1 MPTRSSALLAAATV
15 AALLVAPATANAA
28 GTKHGPQLKGQR
40 VGYFTQWGADSS
52 AKRVQESGQAGK
64 LTVINYAFGNVS
76 ADGTCFE
83 TNDAGQGDAY
93 NDYQRAFSAADSVDG
108 VADAPDQKLKGHFNQ
123 LRKLKAVNPQL
134 RAVIS
139 LGGWSW
145 SKYFSDAA
153 ATDEARRKFVSSCID
168 LYLKGDVPQLAGSP
182 EGGKGVAA
190 GVFDGIDVDWEY
202 PGGGGDAGNVVR
214 PEDGRNFT
222 LLMAEF
228 RKQLDELGGK
238 RGPHTTSDGTSDGKG
253 RGKGKHYLLT
263 AAVAANETV
272 ADRLELPELARTVD
286 WLNLMTY
293 DLHGPWEGKG
303 PANHH
308 ANLYSDPTDSDARQR
323 SADKAVD
330 HYAQRGLPSR
340 QTVLGTPFY
349 GHGWTGVPAGA
360 RHGLYQKATGTVPD
374 RSYKEINA
382 LPGTTYVDRDH
393 GASWRYDGST
403 FYSYDSAEVLTAKA
417 RYARWNDLAG
427 VMVWSLDGD
436 DARGSAIAALDRG
449 LRGN

>member
-1 MPTRSSALLAAATV
+1 MLSRTAALIAAATV
-15 AALLVAPATANAA
+15 AATIAAPTAQAQDRDN
-28 GTKHGPQLKGQR
+28 GPKLKGQR

-64 LTVINYAFGNVS
+64 ITVINYAFGNVS

-83 TNDAGQGDAY
+83 TNDAGQGDAL
-93 NDYQRAFSAADSVDG
+93 NDYQRPFSAAESVDG
-108 VADAPDQKLKGHFNQ
+108 VADTADQQLKGHFNQ
-123 LRKLKAVNPQL
+123 LRKLKAKNPQL
-134 RAVIS
+134 KTVIS

-153 ATDEARRKFVSSCID
+153 ATDASRKKFVSSCVD
-168 LYLKGDVPQLAGSP
+168 LYLKGNLPRLGTA
-182 EGGKGVAA
+182 EGGTGVAA
-190 GVFDGIDVDWEY
+190 GVFDGIDLDWEY
-202 PGGGGDAGNVVR
+202 PGGGGDEGNIVR

-222 LLMAEF
+222 LLVQEF
-228 RKQLDELGGK
+228 RRQLDALSGK
-238 RGPHTTSDGTSDGKG
+238 KGP
-253 RGKGKHYLLT
+253 HYLLT

-272 ADRLELPELARTVD
+272 ADRLELPELARSID

-303 PANHH
+303 PTNHQ
-308 ANLYSDPTDSDARQR
+308 ANLYSDPHDPEPRQR

-330 HYAQRGLPSR
+330 HYAQLGLPSQ
-340 QTVLGTPFY
+340 QTVLGTPLY
-349 GHGWTGVPAGA
+349 GHGWTNVPAGN
-360 RHGLYQKATGTVPD
+360 RNGLHQPASSAAPD
-374 RSYKEINA
+374 LSYKEINA
-382 LPGTTYVDRDH
+382 LPGKVYVDRDH
-393 GASWRYDGST
+393 GASWKYDGST
-403 FYSYDSAEVLTAKA
+403 FYSYDSAEVLTEKA

-436 DARGSAIAALDRG
+436 DAQGSGIAALDRG

>member
-1 MPTRSSALLAAATV
+1 MISRTAALLAAVTV
-15 AALLVAPATANAA
+15 ASALAAPTASAHDRDHA
-28 GTKHGPQLKGQR
+28 PRLKGQR

-83 TNDAGQGDAY
+83 SNEAGQGDAR
-93 NDYQRAFSAADSVDG
+93 NDYQRPFTAAESVDG
-108 VADAPDQKLKGHFNQ
+108 VADAPGQRLKGHFNQ
-123 LRKLKAVNPQL
+123 LRKLKAANPQL
-134 RAVIS
+134 KVVIS
-139 LGGWSW
+139 LGGWTW

-153 ATDEARRKFVSSCID
+153 ATAEARRKFVSSCVD
-168 LYLKGDVPQLAGSP
+168 LYIKGNLPTLGGE
-182 EGGKGVAA
+182 EGGRGAAA

-222 LLMAEF
+222 LLMQEF
-228 RKQLDELGGK
+228 RRQLDQASGRK
-238 RGPHTTSDGTSDGKG
+238 GPHL
-253 RGKGKHYLLT
+253 LLT

-272 ADRLELPELARTVD
+272 AGRLELPRLARSVD
-286 WLNLMTY
+286 FLNLMTY

-308 ANLYSDPTDSDARQR
+308 ANLYSDPTDPDPRQR

-330 HYAQRGLPSR
+330 FYVKNGLPAAK
-340 QTVLGTPFY
+340 TVLGVPFY
-349 GHGWTGVPAGA
+349 AHGWTGVPAGG
-360 RHGLYQKATGTVPD
+360 RGGLHQPATAAAPD
-374 RSYKEINA
+374 LSYKEVNA
-382 LPGTTYVDRDH
+382 KPGTVHVDREH
-393 GASWRYDGST
+393 GASWKYDGTT
-403 FYSYDSAEVLTAKA
+403 FWSYDTAEVLTQKA
-417 RYARWNDLAG
+417 RYARWNDLGG

-436 DARGSAIAALDRG
+436 DERGSGIGALHRG
-449 LRGN
+449 LQRD

>member
-1 MPTRSSALLAAATV
+1 MLSRTAAFLAAVTV
-15 AALLVAPATANAA
+15 ASAVAAPAASA
-28 GTKHGPQLKGQR
+28 HDRGPRLKGER
-40 VGYFTQWGADSS
+40 VGYFTQWGANSS

-83 TNDAGQGDAY
+83 SNEAGQGDAL
-93 NDYQRAFSAADSVDG
+93 NDYQRPFSAADSVDG
-108 VADAPDQKLKGHFNQ
+108 RADAPGQRLKGHFNQ
-123 LRKLKAVNPQL
+123 LRKLKAENPQL
-134 RAVIS
+134 RTVIS

-153 ATDEARRKFVSSCID
+153 ATDEARKKFVSSCLD
-168 LYLKGDVPQLAGSP
+168 LYIKGNLPRLAGSP
-182 EGGKGVAA
+182 EGGTGAAA

-222 LLMAEF
+222 LLMREF
-228 RKQLDELGGK
+228 RKQLDALSGK
-238 RGPHTTSDGTSDGKG
+238 
-253 RGKGKHYLLT
+253 KGKHYLLT

-272 ADRLELPELARTVD
+272 ADRLELPEVAKSVD

-303 PANHH
+303 PTNHQ
-308 ANLYSDPTDSDARQR
+308 ANLYSDPTDPEPRQR

-330 HYAQRGLPSR
+330 HYAARGLPSR
-340 QTVLGTPFY
+340 QTVLGAPFY
-349 GHGWTGVPAGA
+349 GHGWTGVPAGS
-360 RHGLYQKATGTVPD
+360 RNGLYQSATAAAGDLT
-374 RSYKEINA
+374 YQEINA
-382 LPGTTYVDRDH
+382 LPGKLSVDREH
-393 GASWRYDGST
+393 GASWKYDGTT

-417 RYARWNDLAG
+417 RYARWNDLGG

-436 DARGSAIAALDRG
+436 DARGSGIAALDRG

>member
-1 MPTRSSALLAAATV
+1 MPTRASAMLAAATV
-15 AALLVAPATANAA
+15 AALLATTTATATAA
-28 GTKHGPQLKGQR
+28 EAHHGPKLKGQR

-64 LTVINYAFGNVS
+64 LTVVNYAFGNVS

-83 TNDAGQGDAY
+83 TAEAGQGDAHD
-93 NDYQRAFSAADSVDG
+93 DYQRAFPAAESVDG
-108 VADAPDQKLKGHFNQ
+108 RADSADQPLKGHFNQ
-123 LRKLKAVNPQL
+123 LRKLKAKNPQL
-134 RAVIS
+134 RTVIS

-153 ATDEARRKFVSSCID
+153 ATEESRRRFVSSCID
-168 LYLKGDVPQLAGSP
+168 LYIRGNLPVLAGSP
-182 EGGKGVAA
+182 EGGTGAAA
-190 GVFDGIDVDWEY
+190 GVFDGIDLDWEY

-222 LLMAEF
+222 LLVQEF
-228 RKQLDELGGK
+228 RRQLDRLSGRK
-238 RGPHTTSDGTSDGKG
+238 GP
-253 RGKGKHYLLT
+253 HYLLT

-272 ADRLELPELARTVD
+272 AARLELPELARSID

-308 ANLYSDPTDSDARQR
+308 ANLYADPSDPEPRRR
-323 SADKAVD
+323 SADGAVQYYTR
-330 HYAQRGLPSR
+330 HGLPAAK
-340 QTVLGTPFY
+340 TVLGVPFY
-349 GHGWTGVPAGA
+349 AHGWTGVPAGD
-360 RHGLYQKATGTVPD
+360 RGGLYQPATGTTAD
-374 RSYKEINA
+374 RSYKEVGA
-382 LPGTTYVDRDH
+382 LPGEVHVDRDH
-393 GASWRYDGST
+393 GASWKYDGND
-403 FYSYDSAEVLTAKA
+403 FYSYDTAEVLTQKA
-417 RYARWNDLAG
+417 RYTRWNDLGG

-449 LRGN
+449 LQRG

>member
-1 MPTRSSALLAAATV
+1 MPTRASAMLAAATV
-15 AALLVAPATANAA
+15 AVLLTTTATATAA
-28 GTKHGPQLKGQR
+28 EAHHGPKPPGQR
-40 VGYFTQWGADSS
+40 VGYFTQWGAESS

-64 LTVINYAFGNVS
+64 LTVVNYAFGNVS

-83 TNDAGQGDAY
+83 TNDPGQGDAR
-93 NDYQRAFSAADSVDG
+93 NDYQRAFSAAESVDG
-108 VADAPDQKLKGHFNQ
+108 VGDTADQKLKGHFNQ
-123 LRKLKAVNPQL
+123 LRKLKAKNPQL
-134 RAVIS
+134 RTVIS

-153 ATDEARRKFVSSCID
+153 ATDGARRRFVSSCID
-168 LYLKGDVPQLAGSP
+168 LYLKGDLPRLADSP
-182 EGGKGVAA
+182 EGGAGAAA

-228 RKQLDELGGK
+228 RKQLDALGG
-238 RGPHTTSDGTSDGKG
+238 R
-253 RGKGKHYLLT
+253 KGKHYLLT

-272 ADRLELPELARTVD
+272 ADRLELPEVARSVD

-303 PANHH
+303 PANHQ
-308 ANLYSDPTDSDARQR
+308 ANLYSDPADPEPLQR

-330 HYAQRGLPSR
+330 HYARRGLPAR
-340 QTVLGTPFY
+340 QTVLGAPFY
-349 GHGWTGVPAGA
+349 GHGWTGVPAGD
-360 RHGLYQKATGTVPD
+360 RGGLHQPATAAAADLTY
-374 RSYKEINA
+374 REINA
-382 LPGTTYVDRDH
+382 LPGKLYVDREH
-393 GASWRYDGST
+393 GASWKYDGTT
-403 FYSYDSAEVLTAKA
+403 FYSYDSAEVLTRKA
-417 RYARWNDLAG
+417 RYARWNGLGG

-436 DARGSAIAALDRG
+436 DDRGSAIAALDRG
-449 LRGN
+449 LRG

>member
-1 MPTRSSALLAAATV
+1 MPIRRPALLAAATV
-15 AALLVAPATANAA
+15 AALLASTAATATAHAA
-28 GTKHGPQLKGQR
+28 DGAKGPKLKGQR

-52 AKRVQESGQAGK
+52 AKRVQETGQAGR

-76 ADGTCFE
+76 AEGTCFE
-83 TNDAGQGDAY
+83 SNESGQGDAY

-108 VADAPDQKLKGHFNQ
+108 VADAPGQALKGHFNQ
-123 LRKLKAVNPQL
+123 LRKLKAQNPQL
-134 RAVIS
+134 KVVIS

-153 ATDEARRKFVSSCID
+153 ASDEARKKFVSSCID
-168 LYLKGDVPQLAGSP
+168 LYMKGDVPRLADSP
-182 EGGKGVAA
+182 EGGAGAAA

-228 RKQLDELGGK
+228 RKQLDGLAAE
-238 RGPHTTSDGTSDGKG
+238 RAEAAG
-253 RGKGKHYLLT
+253 RGKGKKPEHYLLT

-272 ADRLELPELARTVD
+272 ADRLELPQLSASVD

-303 PANHH
+303 PANHQ
-308 ANLYSDPTDSDARQR
+308 APLYSDPTDPDARQR

-330 HYAQRGLPSR
+330 HYAQRGLPSQ
-340 QTVLGTPFY
+340 QTVLGAPFY
-349 GHGWTGVPAGA
+349 GHGWTGVPAGS
-360 RHGLYQKATGTVPD
+360 RGGLYQKATGTVPD
-374 RSYKEINA
+374 LSYKEINA
-382 LPGTTYVDRDH
+382 LPGTTYLDRDH
-393 GASWRYDGST
+393 GASWKYDGNT
-403 FYSYDSAEVLTAKA
+403 FYSFDSAEVLTAKA

-436 DARGSAIAALDRG
+436 DAQGSGIAALDKG
-449 LRGN
+449 LRGK

>member
-1 MPTRSSALLAAATV
+1 MPTRTSALLAAATV
-15 AALLVAPATANAA
+15 AALLAAPATANAA
-28 GTKHGPQLKGQR
+28 GERHGPALKGQR

-64 LTVINYAFGNVS
+64 LTVVNYAFGNVS

-83 TNDAGQGDAY
+83 SNDPGQGDAY

-108 VADAPDQKLKGHFNQ
+108 VADAPGQELKGHFNQ
-123 LRKLKAVNPQL
+123 LRKLKAKNPQL
-134 RAVIS
+134 KAVIS

-168 LYLKGDVPQLAGSP
+168 LYLKGDVPRLAGSP
-182 EGGKGVAA
+182 EGGRGAAA

-228 RKQLDELGGK
+228 RRQLDELG
-238 RGPHTTSDGTSDGKG
+238 RGHGKG
-253 RGKGKHYLLT
+253 RDRHYLLT

-272 ADRLELPELARTVD
+272 ADRLELPELAKSVD

-303 PANHH
+303 PANHQ
-308 ANLYSDPTDSDARQR
+308 ANLYSDPTDADARQR

-330 HYAQRGLPSR
+330 HYARRGLPSR
-340 QTVLGTPFY
+340 QTVLGAPFY
-349 GHGWTGVPAGA
+349 GHGWTGVPAGS
-360 RHGLYQKATGTVPD
+360 RHGLYQKATGTAPD
-374 RSYKEINA
+374 LSYKEINA
-382 LPGTTYVDRDH
+382 LPGTTHVDRDH

-436 DARGSAIAALDRG
+436 DAKGSAIAALDRG

>member
-1 MPTRSSALLAAATV
+1 MLSRTAAFLAAVTV
-15 AALLVAPATANAA
+15 ASAVAAPAASAHDR
-28 GTKHGPQLKGQR
+28 GHGPRLKGER
-40 VGYFTQWGADSS
+40 VGYFTQWGANSS

-83 TNDAGQGDAY
+83 SNEAGQGDAL
-93 NDYQRAFSAADSVDG
+93 NDYQRPFSAADSVDG
-108 VADAPDQKLKGHFNQ
+108 RADAPGQRLKGHFNQ
-123 LRKLKAVNPQL
+123 LRKLKAENPQL
-134 RAVIS
+134 RTVIS

-153 ATDEARRKFVSSCID
+153 ATDEARKKFVSSCLD
-168 LYLKGDVPQLAGSP
+168 LYIKGNLPRLAGAP
-182 EGGKGVAA
+182 EGGTGVAA

-222 LLMAEF
+222 LLMQEF
-228 RKQLDELGGK
+228 RKQLDALSGK
-238 RGPHTTSDGTSDGKG
+238 
-253 RGKGKHYLLT
+253 KGKHYLLT

-272 ADRLELPELARTVD
+272 ADRLELPEVAKSVD

-303 PANHH
+303 PTNHQ
-308 ANLYSDPTDSDARQR
+308 ANLYSDPTDPEPRQR

-330 HYAQRGLPSR
+330 HYAERGLPSR
-340 QTVLGTPFY
+340 QTVLGAPFY
-349 GHGWTGVPAGA
+349 GHGWTGVPAGS
-360 RHGLYQKATGTVPD
+360 RNGLYQSATAAAGDLT
-374 RSYKEINA
+374 YQEINA
-382 LPGTTYVDRDH
+382 LPGKLSVDREH
-393 GASWRYDGST
+393 GASWKYDGTT

-417 RYARWNDLAG
+417 RYARWNDLGG

-436 DARGSAIAALDRG
+436 DARGSGIAALDRG